1 MTPTEPSFKRF
12 IFIIIDGAPY
22 EIFKGLLE
30 NGDLPNI
37 KKHIVDPGSLNK
49 AVSTFPSTTGPA
61 LIPFFMGL
69 YPGTANIPGIR
80 WLSKSNFQPPDR
92 FKRPGICSY
101 MGPDGLHFEADL
113 PTSFPTLF
121 NFFSPVSN
129 IYNLLTRGCPPTK
142 NLTRWIKPFVYTY
155 AHFSHQWRFV
165 NRMAIRH
172 LHKAVEADDKFVMCL
187 FPAVDTFSHL
197 TEIQS
202 PQVLQTYREIDTAIG
217 TLVDSLQ
224 KANTLEE
231 TLILITSD
239 HGMTDTHTHID
250 IPQHLDDGGW
260 RCLHYPKV
268 WRQGAVSASMVS
280 GNGMTHL
287 YFKNS
292 SNGSDWGE
300 RTPFEQLH
308 QMGVVTSVIEL
319 EGLGFVAGQS
329 EMGDIIVQSRTGQG
343 RISCHLPDTV
353 HENRQSRSTTSKS
366 TDALRYSYEFTG
378 TDPLGYG
385 VYYKNLSSR
394 EALHET
400 YNSPYPDGIV
410 QLWQIFNSERTGDL
424 VLSAESGYDLRA
436 RYEIPEHHAT
446 HGALIAEHLHIPLAT
461 NYPIAEQCI
470 RSVDVFPTV
479 LSLCGHTVAEQYID
493 GRVVR

>member
-1 MTPTEPSFKRF
+1 MESTEPHFKRF
-12 IFIIIDGAPY
+12 VFILIDGAPY
-22 EIFKGLLE
+22 ETFKALTE

-37 KKHIVDPGSLNK
+37 KKFIVDRGSLNK
-49 AVSTFPSTTGPA
+49 AVSAFPSTTGPA
-61 LIPFFMGL
+61 FIPFFMGL

-80 WLSKSNFQPPDR
+80 WLSKSKFQLPHR

-101 MGPDGLHFEADL
+101 IGFDGLRFEDDL
-113 PTSFPTLF
+113 PSDASTLF

-129 IYNLLTRGCPPTK
+129 IYNPLARGCPPTK
-142 NLTRWIKPFVYTY
+142 NLTRRIRSLVYTY
-155 AHFSHQWRFV
+155 AHFSHRWRFV
-165 NRMAIRH
+165 NQIAIRQ
-172 LHKAVEADDKFVMCL
+172 LHKAAEAGDQFIMCL

-197 TEIQS
+197 THTQS
-202 PQVLQTYREIDTAIG
+202 LPVLQTYREIDAAIG
-217 TLVDSLQ
+217 KLVNILQ
-224 KANTLEE
+224 KTGALEE

-239 HGMTDTHTHID
+239 HGMSDTHTHID

-280 GNGMTHL
+280 GNGMTNL

-292 SNGSDWGE
+292 SAEKGWGE
-300 RTPFEQLH
+300 RTPFEKLYYT
-308 QMGVVTSVIEL
+308 GVISSLIEL
-319 EGLGFVAGQS
+319 EGLGLVAGQS
-329 EMGDIIVQSRTGQG
+329 ETGAIIVQSRTGQG
-343 RISCHLPDTV
+343 RISCHSLDTD
-353 HENRQSRSTTSKS
+353 HGNLQPEHTASKCADS
-366 TDALRYSYEFTG
+366 LRFSYQFTG

-385 VYYKNLSSR
+385 VHYKNMSSR
-394 EALHET
+394 EALRKT
-400 YNSPYPDGIV
+400 YDSSYPDGIV

-446 HGALIAEHLHIPLAT
+446 HGGLIAEHMHIPLAT
-461 NYPIAEQCI
+461 NYPIAEQSI

-479 LSLCGHTVAEQYID
+479 LNLCGHNISEQYID

>member
-1 MTPTEPSFKRF
+1 MVSTEPDFKRF
-12 IFIIIDGAPY
+12 VFIIVDGAPY
-22 EIFKGLLE
+22 EIFKALIE

-37 KKHIVDPGSLNK
+37 KKYVVDPGSLNK
-49 AVSTFPSTTGPA
+49 AVSVFPSTTGPA
-61 LIPFFMGL
+61 FIPFFMGL

-80 WLSKSNFQPPDR
+80 WLSKSKFYTPHR
-92 FKRPGICSY
+92 FKRPGVCSY
-101 MGPDGLHFEADL
+101 MGLDGLRFEADL
-113 PTSFPTLF
+113 PSGFPTLF

-129 IYNLLTRGCPPTK
+129 IYNLLARGCPPAK
-142 NLTRWIKPFVYTY
+142 NLTRWIKPFVYVY
-155 AHFSHQWRFV
+155 AHFSHRWRFV
-165 NRMAIRH
+165 NRIAIRQ
-172 LHKAVEADDKFVMCL
+172 LHKAIEAGDKFVMCL

-197 TEIQS
+197 SDIQS

-217 TLVDSLQ
+217 DLVHTLQ

-250 IPQHLDDGGW
+250 IPQHLDNGGW

-268 WRQGAVSASMVS
+268 WRQGTVSASMVS

-292 SNGSDWGE
+292 GKGKGWGK
-300 RTPFEQLH
+300 RAPFEQLY
-308 QMGVVTSVIEL
+308 QMGVVSSLIEL

-329 EMGDIIVQSRTGQG
+329 ETGDIIVQSRGGQG
-343 RISCHLPDTV
+343 KISWHAQETDD
-353 HENRQSRSTTSKS
+353 ENPQSATTTFKS
-366 TDALRYSYEFTG
+366 ADALRFSYQFTG

-385 VYYKNLSSR
+385 IHYKNMSSR
-394 EALHET
+394 DALRET
-400 YNSPYPDGIV
+400 YDSPYPDGIV
-410 QLWQIFNSERTGDL
+410 QLWQIFKSERTGDL

-436 RYEIPEHHAT
+436 RYEVPEHHAT

-461 NYPIAEQCI
+461 NYPITEQCI

-479 LSLCGHTVAEQYID
+479 LNLCGHNISEQYID
-493 GRVVR
+493 GRVVE

>member
-1 MTPTEPSFKRF
+1 MTSTEPFFKRF

-22 EIFKGLLE
+22 ATFKGLLE

-37 KKHIVDPGSLNK
+37 QKYVVDRGSLNK
-49 AVSTFPSTTGPA
+49 AVSVFPSTTGPA
-61 LIPFFMGL
+61 FIPFFMGL

-80 WLSKSNFQPPDR
+80 WLSKSNFHPPHR
-92 FKRPGICSY
+92 FKRPGVCSY
-101 MGPDGLHFEADL
+101 MGIDGLRFEADL
-113 PTSFPTLF
+113 PPNFPTLF

-129 IYNLLTRGCPPTK
+129 IYNLLARGCPPAK
-142 NLTRWIKPFVYTY
+142 NRTRWIKPFAYTY
-155 AHFSHQWRFV
+155 AHFSHRWRFV
-165 NRMAIRH
+165 NQIAIRQ
-172 LHKAVEADDKFVMCL
+172 LHKSAEAGDKFIMCL
-187 FPAVDTFSHL
+187 FPAVDTLSHHHS
-197 TEIQS
+197 TQS
-202 PQVLQTYREIDTAIG
+202 PQVLQTYQEIDTAIG
-217 TLVDSLQ
+217 KLVDSLQ
-224 KANTLEE
+224 KANTLKE

-394 EALHET
+394 EALRET
-400 YNSPYPDGIV
+400 YDSAYPDGIV
-410 QLWQIFNSERTGDL
+410 QLWQIFNGERTGDL
-424 VLSAESGYDLRA
+424 VVSAENGYDLRA

-446 HGALIAEHLHIPLAT
+446 HGALIAEHMHIPLAT
-461 NYPIAEQCI
+461 NYPIAEKCI

-493 GRVVR
+493 GREVK

>member
-1 MTPTEPSFKRF
+1 MESTEPHFKRF

-22 EIFKGLLE
+22 EIFKALIE

-37 KKHIVDPGSLNK
+37 KKFVVDRGSLNK
-49 AVSTFPSTTGPA
+49 AVSAFPSTTGPA
-61 LIPFFMGL
+61 FIPFFMGL

-80 WLSKSNFQPPDR
+80 WLSKSNFKNPHR

-101 MGPDGLHFEADL
+101 MGIDGLRFEADL
-113 PTSFPTLF
+113 PSDALTLF

-129 IYNLLTRGCPPTK
+129 IYNLLARGCPSTK
-142 NLTRWIKPFVYTY
+142 NLTRRIKPFVYTY
-155 AHFSHQWRFV
+155 AHFSHRWRFV
-165 NRMAIRH
+165 NQIAIRQF
-172 LHKAVEADDKFVMCL
+172 HKAAEAGDQFIMCL

-197 TEIQS
+197 THTQS
-202 PQVLQTYREIDTAIG
+202 LPVLQTYREIDAAIG
-217 TLVDSLQ
+217 KLVNILQ
-224 KANTLEE
+224 KMGAFEE

-239 HGMTDTHTHID
+239 HGMSDTHTHID

-292 SNGSDWGE
+292 GNGKGWGA
-300 RTPFEQLH
+300 RMLFEQLH
-308 QMGVVTSVIEL
+308 QMGVVSSLTEL
-319 EGLGFVAGQS
+319 GGLGFVVGQS
-329 EMGDIIVQSRTGQG
+329 ETGDIIVQSRTGQG
-343 RISCHLPDTV
+343 KISCHSLGPG
-353 HENRQSRSTTSKS
+353 HENPQNAENSIKCLDS
-366 TDALRYSYEFTG
+366 LRFSYEFTG

-385 VYYKNLSSR
+385 VFYKNLSSR
-394 EALHET
+394 EALRET
-400 YNSPYPDGIV
+400 YDSSYPDGIV
-410 QLWQIFNSERTGDL
+410 QLWQIFNGDRTGDL

-446 HGALIAEHLHIPLAT
+446 HGALIAEHMHIPLAT

-479 LSLCGHTVAEQYID
+479 LNLCGHNVAGHHID

>member
-1 MTPTEPSFKRF
+1 MESINSRFKRF
-12 IFIIIDGAPY
+12 IFILIDGAPY

-37 KKHIVDPGSLNK
+37 KKSIVDRGSLNK
-49 AVSTFPSTTGPA
+49 AVSAFPSTTGPA
-61 LIPFFMGL
+61 FIPFFMGL

-80 WLSKSNFQPPDR
+80 WLSKSNFQLPDR

-129 IYNLLTRGCPPTK
+129 IYNLLTRGCPPVK

-197 TEIQS
+197 TETQS

-217 TLVDSLQ
+217 MLVDSLQ
-224 KANTLEE
+224 KANSLEE

-268 WRQGAVSASMVS
+268 WRQGAISASMVS

-292 SNGSDWGE
+292 SNGNGWGE

-308 QMGVVTSVIEL
+308 QMGVVPSLTEL

-329 EMGDIIVQSRTGQG
+329 ETGDIIVHNRSGQG
-343 RISCHLPDTV
+343 KISCRSLDTGR
-353 HENRQSRSTTSKS
+353 ENPQRVPITFKRADS
-366 TDALRYSYEFTG
+366 LRFSYQFTG

-385 VYYKNLSSR
+385 VHYKNLSSR
-394 EALHET
+394 EALRET
-400 YNSPYPDGIV
+400 YDSRYPDGII
-410 QLWQIFNSERTGDL
+410 QLWQIFKSERTGDL
-424 VLSAESGYDLRA
+424 VVSAESGYDLRA
-436 RYEIPEHHAT
+436 RYEVPEHHAT
-446 HGALIAEHLHIPLAT
+446 HGALIAEHLYIPLAT
-461 NYPIAEQCI
+461 NYPIAEKCI

-479 LSLCGHTVAEQYID
+479 LNLCGHTVAERYID
-493 GRVVR
+493 GRVVQ

>member
-1 MTPTEPSFKRF
+1 MESTEPYFKRF

-22 EIFKGLLE
+22 KIFKGLLE

-37 KKHIVDPGSLNK
+37 KKYIVDRGSLNK
-49 AVSTFPSTTGPA
+49 AVSVFPSTTGPA
-61 LIPFFMGL
+61 FVPFFMGL

-80 WLSKSNFQPPDR
+80 WLSKSNFQLPQR

-101 MGPDGLHFEADL
+101 MGIDGLRFEADL
-113 PTSFPTLF
+113 PLNFPTLF

-129 IYNLLTRGCPPTK
+129 IYNLLARGCPPAK

-155 AHFSHQWRFV
+155 AHFSHRWRFV
-165 NRMAIRH
+165 NQIASRQ
-172 LHKAVEADDKFVMCL
+172 LHKAAEAGDPFITCL
-187 FPAVDTFSHL
+187 FPAVDTFSHHFK
-197 TEIQS
+197 TQA
-202 PQVLQTYREIDTAIG
+202 PQVMRTYREVDTAIG
-217 TLVDSLQ
+217 HLIHILQ
-224 KANTLEE
+224 KANTLDE

-239 HGMTDTHTHID
+239 HGMSDTHTHID

-260 RCLHYPKV
+260 RCLHYPKI

-292 SNGSDWGE
+292 GNGKGWGP
-300 RTPFEQLH
+300 RAPFEQLH
-308 QMGVVTSVIEL
+308 QMGVVSSLIEL

-329 EMGDIIVQSRTGQG
+329 ETGDIIVQGRSGQAK
-343 RISCHLPDTV
+343 ISC
-353 HENRQSRSTTSKS
+353 RSLETDHGNGHSVPMLLKCA
-366 TDALRYSYEFTG
+366 DALRFSYEFTG

-385 VYYKNLSSR
+385 VPYKNLSAR
-394 EALHET
+394 EALRET
-400 YNSPYPDGIV
+400 YDSSYPDGII
-410 QLWQIFNSERTGDL
+410 QLWQIFNGERTGDL

-436 RYEIPEHHAT
+436 RYEVPEHHAT

-461 NYPIAEQCI
+461 NHPIAERCI

-479 LSLCGHTVAEQYID
+479 LNLCGHTVAEPYID
-493 GRVVR
+493 GRIVR